1 MNNISD
7 KTSLEDGYF
16 LYLRNY
22 TVGNNVLCTCTEQY
36 LNEVIERHFTFY
48 SLDDL

>member
-22 TVGNNVLCTCTEQY
+22 TVDNVLCTCTEHY